1 LLLNSQSFIILLDI
15 QKTQNGGVNV
25 GVNENMILDLIK
37 NNPKITAKEITLHLN
52 ISLRQ
57 VQRLFASMKKNKLIA
72 REGSDK
78 KGEWKILN

>member
-1 LLLNSQSFIILLDI
+1 
-15 QKTQNGGVNV
+15 
-25 GVNENMILDLIK
+25 MILDLIK

>member
-1 LLLNSQSFIILLDI
+1 MEDL
-15 QKTQNGGVNV
+15 QKTQDVGVNV

-37 NNPKITAKEITLHLN
+37 NNSKITAKEITLHLN

-57 VQRLFASMKKNKLIA
+57 VQRLIASMKKNKLIF

-78 KGEWKILN
+78 SGEWRIIT